1 MSAAPAT
8 GPALLG
14 LHHFTIRCAPAALD
28 AVRAF
33 YCEVLGMATGPRPD
47 FPFDGHWLY
56 VGETA
61 VVHLAAVLDETAPRE
76 PAAPGPGFDHVSL
89 RATGLE
95 HTRRWLRQQAIPF
108 EELPVPGWPLQQ
120 IFLRDPAG
128 AKIELTFELPE

>member
-1 MSAAPAT
+1 MSAAPTA

-14 LHHFTIRCAPAALD
+14 IHHFTIRCTRDALD
-28 AVRAF
+28 AVRDF

-56 VGETA
+56 VGDSA
-61 VVHLAAVLDETAPRE
+61 VVHLAAIVDDAARGG
-76 PAAPGPGFDHVSL
+76 PAAPDPGFDHVSL
-89 RATGLE
+89 RARGLDA
-95 HTRRWLRQQAIPF
+95 TRRWLQQQAVPF

-128 AKIELTFELPE
+128 SKIELTFELPE

>member
-1 MSAAPAT
+1 MSATAAA

-14 LHHFTIRCAPAALD
+14 IHHFTIRCAPAALD

-61 VVHLAAVLDETAPRE
+61 VVHLAAVLAEKAIFDLRGPVIRVTGYDVPYPYWQIEDAYMPSVERVVD
-76 PAAPGPGFDHVSL
+76 AARRVL
-89 RATGLE
+89 AT
-95 HTRRWLRQQAIPF
+95 
-108 EELPVPGWPLQQ
+108 
-120 IFLRDPAG
+120 
-128 AKIELTFELPE
+128 